1 MRRIRYQQIAAD
13 LRTQIVQGELSA
25 GQTLPSESS
34 LGATHEASRVTIR
47 KALEVLRVEGLVDA
61 RQGFGWFVA
70 SDPIRQPL
78 DTLDTIDAQLAGS
91 GRSPERR
98 VIDFKFVDSPT
109 HVAESLGRRALEV
122 RRVNLADGRPFARVT
137 VWCREDLGARV
148 SKAEVEERSFFEL
161 LPIDFGKA
169 TQTIGAD
176 LAGVDDAELLE
187 VDPNSPV
194 LVVKRVTTSAV
205 GEAVLVSE
213 HVFPGHLT
221 EFVVDLAATRVDSPP
236 GLRLVEDAS

>member
-1 MRRIRYQQIAAD
+1 MRHIRYQQIASD
-13 LRTQIVQGELSA
+13 LRSQILEGQLSA

-47 KALEVLRVEGLVDA
+47 KALEELRSEGLVDA

-78 DTLDTIDAQLAGS
+78 DSLDTIDAQLVGS

-109 HVAESLGRRALEV
+109 HVAESLGPRALEV

-137 VWCREDLGARV
+137 VWCREDLGSEV
-148 SKAEVEERSFFEL
+148 SKAEVEKRSFFEL

-176 LAGVDDAELLE
+176 LAGADDAELLE

-194 LVVKRVTTSAV
+194 LVVKRVTTSAT
-205 GEAVLVSE
+205 GDAVLVSE

-221 EFVVDLAATRVDSPP
+221 EFVVDLATAKVDSPP

>member
-1 MRRIRYQQIAAD
+1 MRQIRYQQIATD
-13 LRTQIVQGELSA
+13 LRNQILDGELSA

-34 LGATHEASRVTIR
+34 LGATHEASRVTVR
-47 KALEVLRVEGLVDA
+47 KALEVLRAEGLVDA

-78 DTLDTIDAQLAGS
+78 DTLGTIDAQLTGS

-98 VIDFKFVDSPT
+98 VIDFKFVDSPD
-109 HVAESLGRRALEV
+109 HVAEALGARALEV

-148 SKAEVEERSFFEL
+148 SKAEVEDRSFFEL
-161 LPIDFGKA
+161 LPIEFGKA

-176 LAGVDDAELLE
+176 LAGAEDADLLE
-187 VDPNSPV
+187 VDASSPV
-194 LVVKRVTTSAV
+194 LVVKRVTTAAT
-205 GEAVLVSE
+205 GDAVLVSE

-221 EFVVDLAATRVDSPP
+221 EFVVDLATAKVDSPP
-236 GLRLVEDAS
+236 GLRLVEDAG